1 MTSFSQEARRGNP
14 NEKKSTQTQS
24 NNNRSNSQQSQPAA
38 QQQKQASQPAAQQ
51 QNQQQNQRRATDVRT
66 QNNRNEQARQGTN
79 AAPQNRQE
87 QQSGNNQSYHR
98 DAANEH
104 NENHAERNTEH
115 HDNGNH
121 YGNDNRHGNDN
132 QSYQRNYG
140 GRTEYHSTQPSHVK
154 RDYVR
159 VEYQPRRTVV
169 VNHTPG
175 YSPRSVEYRRAHYIY
190 KAPVHRDV
198 LWSISL
204 SNDFRIFYPEVK
216 YWRYETG
223 YRLPMVSSYDAYDY
237 IGDAAVVYG
246 QVADIIYENETDE
259 YFLYFGD
266 YYPYQD
272 FTAIVPGSQARLFD
286 PRPGRYFQ
294 NAYLKV
300 NGYVTEYNDK
310 PEMVI
315 RSSRQIE
322 NY

>member
-1 MTSFSQEARRGNP
+1 MNSKILITLLFICFYLTSFSQEARRGNA

-24 NNNRSNSQQSQPAA
+24 NNNRSNSQSTNNSNKGNAQQSKPAA
-38 QQQKQASQPAAQQ
+38 QQQKQAVQSNTHQ
-51 QNQQQNQRRATDVRT
+51 QNQQSTQQNQRRATDVRT
-66 QNNRNEQARQGTN
+66 QNTRNEQARQGTT
-79 AAPQNRQE
+79 AAPQKSQQ
-87 QQSGNNQSYHR
+87 QQSGN
-98 DAANEH
+98 
-104 NENHAERNTEH
+104 
-115 HDNGNH
+115 
-121 YGNDNRHGNDN
+121 N

-140 GRTEYHSTQPSHVK
+140 GRTEYHSTQPSRVK
-154 RDYVR
+154 REYVR

-190 KAPVHRDV
+190 RAPVHREI

-204 SNDFRIFYPEVK
+204 SNDFRIFYPEIK
-216 YWRYETG
+216 YWRYESG
-223 YRLPMVSSYDAYDY
+223 YRLPVVSSYDAYDY
-237 IGDAAVVYG
+237 VGDAAVVYG

-272 FTAIVPGSQARLFD
+272 FTAIISGSQARLFD

-322 NY
+322 VY